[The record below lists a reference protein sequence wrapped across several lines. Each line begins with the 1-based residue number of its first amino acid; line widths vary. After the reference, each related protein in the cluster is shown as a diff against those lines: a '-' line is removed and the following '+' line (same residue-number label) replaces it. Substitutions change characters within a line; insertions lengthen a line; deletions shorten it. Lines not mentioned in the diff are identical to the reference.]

1 MKRGLMVIGWLLVV
15 GAGEIA
21 AQQGPQRRAR
31 MGMEIRGSE
40 VEAILRLRDRLELTE
55 DQVAR
60 LDEVRRESVARRS
73 EQMAR
78 MAELRS
84 QLAAGQVRRSELMA
98 AMEEHQDAN
107 RAFAQERQEFVDGLL
122 TEAQR
127 ATLDELRPRGRQ
139 LRARGRWM
147 PQRGAFRG
155 PRAAPFRGRVRMWQR
170 AE

>member
-1 MKRGLMVIGWLLVV
+1 
-15 GAGEIA
+15 
-21 AQQGPQRRAR
+21 
-31 MGMEIRGSE
+31 
-40 VEAILRLRDRLELTE
+40 
-55 DQVAR
+55 
-60 LDEVRRESVARRS
+60 
-73 EQMAR
+73 MAR

-155 PRAAPFRGRVRMWQR
+155 PRAAPFRGRVRM
-170 AE
+170 